1 MYRRARVALVA
12 VAILAAISACG
23 TEGNSDSHATPATSP
38 SGPFSKVD
46 AETAALVTR
55 EATWQAPKSLDVGK
69 TERIGLTVGEG
80 ATLKTKI
87 EQLFP
92 AALPTNAGPVLVGP
106 TVRVSLHADP
116 NDADITPSEAVD
128 ASTGSDVQM
137 LWTWFV
143 HPKHPNKALL
153 LTARFDVPLSSG
165 HTIHNE
171 IALTLQV
178 KRTVAYTAGQ
188 IFTHW
193 GTWSAIAASIVS
205 VAAWLWRRRRRISA
219 LLASG
224 GSAQVTSVSPY
235 ADSASTSGE

>member
-1 MYRRARVALVA
+1 MYRRARVALLA
-12 VAILAAISACG
+12 VAILAAMSACG
-23 TEGNSDSHATPATSP
+23 TEGNSDSQAAPSP
-38 SGPFSKVD
+38 SPQGPFSKID

-69 TERIGLTVGEG
+69 TERIGLSVGEG
-80 ATLKTKI
+80 DKLKSKI

-92 AALPTNAGPVLVGP
+92 IPQPSTGAGLVLVGP

-143 HPKHPNKALL
+143 HPKHPTKALL
-153 LTARFDVPLSSG
+153 LTAQLDVPLSTG

-188 IFTHW
+188 VFTHW
-193 GTWSAIAASIVS
+193 GTWAAIAGSIVS
-205 VAAWLWRRRRRISA
+205 VGAWLWRRRRRLARA
-219 LLASG
+219 LLLATAEP
-224 GSAQVTSVSPY
+224 SATTEP
-235 ADSASTSGE
+235 